1 MKILIL
7 TQYYPPEIG
16 APQNRLHELAV
27 RLKAKGSEIEVLTAL
42 PNYPKMEIHEKY
54 KRGENRVEYIDDIKV
69 IRSWIYVSKSK
80 SIISRLLNYFSFVWS
95 SYWRGRKLGNYDYIL
110 VESPPLFLG
119 YSAMALSRK
128 LNAKLIFNV
137 SDLWPESAEKLGIV
151 TNKRLLRLAYK
162 LEKKCYLNA
171 SIITGQT
178 QGIVDDIK
186 ARFSQKTVF
195 WLPNGV
201 DLSFYNPAKV
211 SRSEFRQNK
220 GFKTEDLIFFYGGIL
235 GHAQGLE
242 LILETANALKK
253 YEDIHFVIQGSGPEK
268 EKLID
273 LKKRY
278 ELKNIHFFE
287 PVGKDKMPEVLSAI
301 DIAMVPLKKLDLF
314 KGAIPS
320 KIFEALAME
329 KPLLLGV
336 EGEAQHH
343 FIDKAQAGLFYIP
356 EDIEN
361 LKEQIIYFR
370 NNREEVKIMGKRGR
384 KYVSDFFNRNKIAED
399 LYNQLQNM

>member
-1 MKILIL
+1 
-7 TQYYPPEIG
+7 
-16 APQNRLHELAV
+16 
-27 RLKAKGSEIEVLTAL
+27 
-42 PNYPKMEIHEKY
+42 MEIHEKY
-54 KRGENRVEYIDDIKV
+54 KKGGNRVEYIDDIKV

-119 YSAMALSRK
+119 YSAIALSRK

-186 ARFSQKTVF
+186 ARFSQKKVF

-201 DLSFYNPAKV
+201 DLSFYNPVKV
-211 SRSEFRQNK
+211 SRSDFRQNK
-220 GFKTEDLIFFYGGIL
+220 GFKTDDLIFFYGGIL

-253 YEDIHFVIQGSGPEK
+253 YEDLHFVIQGSGPEK

-336 EGEAQHH
+336 EGEAKHH

-361 LKEQIIYFR
+361 LKEQMIYFR
-370 NNREEVKIMGKRGR
+370 NNREEIKMMGKRGR

>member
-1 MKILIL
+1 M
-7 TQYYPPEIG
+7 
-16 APQNRLHELAV
+16 
-27 RLKAKGSEIEVLTAL
+27 
-42 PNYPKMEIHEKY
+42 
-54 KRGENRVEYIDDIKV
+54 
-69 IRSWIYVSKSK
+69 
-80 SIISRLLNYFSFVWS
+80 
-95 SYWRGRKLGNYDYIL
+95 
-110 VESPPLFLG
+110 
-119 YSAMALSRK
+119 
-128 LNAKLIFNV
+128 
-137 SDLWPESAEKLGIV
+137 
-151 TNKRLLRLAYK
+151 LRLAYK
-162 LEKKCYLNA
+162 LEKKCYLSA

-186 ARFSQKTVF
+186 GRFSQKKVF

-253 YEDIHFVIQGSGPEK
+253 YEDLHFVIQGSGPEK

-278 ELKNIHFFE
+278 ALKNMHFFE
-287 PVGKDKMPEVLSAI
+287 PIGKDKMPEVLSAI

-336 EGEAQHH
+336 EGEAKHH